1 MDGGEL
7 PALLRRIR
15 DGACHAG
22 DLVDR
27 LRAAWLVVET
37 ETTSTGNKVVSFHA
51 EGLRW
56 LPVFTSL
63 EQWAH
68 FLVTAGRGE
77 EPTGYGW
84 VSGVE
89 LFDEVIPQLATGTGV
104 LVDPTAEHMLV
115 LPPTTKS
122 GENDG

>member
-1 MDGGEL
+1 MWTRDDDQGHDGEYRLLGCARFWMERMDGGEL

-15 DGACHAG
+15 DGECHAG

-68 FLVTAGRGE
+68 FLVT
-77 EPTGYGW
+77 
-84 VSGVE
+84 
-89 LFDEVIPQLATGTGV
+89 
-104 LVDPTAEHMLV
+104 EHFPLGAV
-115 LPPTTKS
+115 GLRCW
-122 GENDG
+122 